1 MGVKYCFCYLVYV
14 LFLSLYLRGKEKEK
28 EKERKRKR
36 KHAIVFY
43 VFALLSR
50 SSLFGYAKSIFV
62 RYCATHT
69 LTYCRALFERSE
81 FARLKKL
88 DVVQNYKPQPN
99 GVRMMRTLACFS
111 FFLFYFSSSFCLA
124 NKRKKKSRIRLK
136 NLSPCFL
143 IFNFVSY

>member
-1 MGVKYCFCYLVYV
+1 MYYLHLSCHSGLDSESIKFFNIV
-14 LFLSLYLRGKEKEK
+14 LFLSLYLRGKEK

-62 RYCATHT
+62 RYCAMHT
-69 LTYCRALFERSE
+69 LTYCRALFEQSE

-88 DVVQNYKPQPN
+88 DVVQNKKLS
-99 GVRMMRTLACFS
+99 RT
-111 FFLFYFSSSFCLA
+111 
-124 NKRKKKSRIRLK
+124 
-136 NLSPCFL
+136 
-143 IFNFVSY
+143 

>member
-1 MGVKYCFCYLVYV
+1 MEFNISHSEMKVKYYFCYLVYV
-14 LFLSLYLRGKEKEK
+14 LFLSLYLRGKEK

-50 SSLFGYAKSIFV
+50 SSLFGFAKSIFV

-81 FARLKKL
+81 FARLKRL
-88 DVVQNYKPQPN
+88 SVAQNKKPQPN
-99 GVRMMRTLACFS
+99 GVRMMRTVVC
-111 FFLFYFSSSFCLA
+111 FFLFFRSFFS
-124 NKRKKKSRIRLK
+124 
-136 NLSPCFL
+136 FL
-143 IFNFVSY
+143 PHK

>member
-1 MGVKYCFCYLVYV
+1 MGVKYCFCYFIYV
-14 LFLSLYLRGKEKEK
+14 LFLSLYLRGKEK

-50 SSLFGYAKSIFV
+50 SSLFGFAKSIFV

-81 FARLKKL
+81 FARLMQVGFL
-88 DVVQNYKPQPN
+88 TQQYKSQPN
-99 GVRMMRTLACFS
+99 GVRMIRTLACFS
-111 FFLFYFSSSFCLA
+111 FFFCYLFFFLLP
-124 NKRKKKSRIRLK
+124 RK
-136 NLSPCFL
+136 
-143 IFNFVSY
+143 